1 MLVNA
6 VVYTFPPEKADMAA
20 ELLVQLRDASRTEP
34 GCLRYDVARSIENPE
49 VFVLHEEW
57 VDQAALDFHY
67 ATEHFTAIGLNT
79 VRPLAINRA
88 GHRCRP
94 L

>member
-6 VVYTFPPEKADMAA
+6 VIYTFPPEKADTAA
-20 ELLVQLRDASRTEP
+20 ELLIRLRDASRTET
-34 GCLRYDVARSIENPE
+34 GCLAYDVARSIENPE
-49 VFVLHEEW
+49 IFVLHEEW
-57 VDQAALDFHY
+57 VDQAALDAHY
-67 ATEHFTAIGLNT
+67 ATEHFATIALQGI
-79 VRPLAINRA
+79 RPLATDRV